1 MFHQLI
7 MNNLKAGG
15 NEGMT
20 EINKNIQKLKKEYGM
35 SVADAVTFVKKK
47 YPQFSHTC
55 NCFETHFES
64 SETTFEPDL
73 GQAHRQKN
81 FQKTEPLHTHSVMN
95 YFLAFLMALLLLA
108 KITKTISNNNSSN
121 NNSILNTE
129 NFERQSLNL
138 VAATFETKD
147 LTKLQQM
154 IENFKKLE
162 TKIKNKE
169 EFIKDDLTIEVNSID
184 DDIIEEQE
192 ILYNKRSNPNTQK
205 ISQLTV
211 DKAKA
216 ERLLNIAE
224 QKLNKMKQKLQTMK
238 NEIQKE
244 TQAVRDAENG
254 NNEFEKQMLRQIEE
268 KTKTANN
275 DDKEKKINDTIA
287 RVRMENGE

>member
-20 EINKNIQKLKKEYGM
+20 EINKNIRKLKKEYGM

-154 IENFKKLE
+154 IEN
-162 TKIKNKE
+162 
-169 EFIKDDLTIEVNSID
+169 LTIEVNSID

>member
-1 MFHQLI
+1 

-108 KITKTISNNNSSN
+108 KITKIISNNNSSN

-169 EFIKDDLTIEVNSID
+169 EIIKDDLTIEVNSID
-184 DDIIEEQE
+184 DDIKEEQE
-192 ILYNKRSNPNTQK
+192 ILYNKPSNPNTQK

-211 DKAKA
+211 DKANA

-224 QKLNKMKQKLQTMK
+224 QELNKMKQKLQTMK

-254 NNEFEKQMLRQIEE
+254 KNEFEKQMLRQIEE
-268 KTKTANN
+268 EKTKTANN
-275 DDKEKKINDTIA
+275 DDKKKKINDTIA

>member
-108 KITKTISNNNSSN
+108 KITKTISNNNSIS
-121 NNSILNTE
+121 NTE

-138 VAATFETKD
+138 VAATFKTKD
-147 LTKLQQM
+147 LTKLQKM
-154 IENFKKLE
+154 IKNFEKLE

-169 EFIKDDLTIEVNSID
+169 EIIKDDLTIDVNTID
-184 DDIIEEQE
+184 DDIKEEQE
-192 ILYNKRSNPNTQK
+192 ILYSKPSYPNTQK

-211 DKAKA
+211 DKANA

-224 QKLNKMKQKLQTMK
+224 QELNKMKQKLQTMK

-254 NNEFEKQMLRQIEE
+254 KNEFEKQRLRQIKKEE
-268 KTKTANN
+268 AETKKLEN
-275 DDKEKKINDTIA
+275 KEKEKNDTIA

>member
-121 NNSILNTE
+121 NNSISNTE

-154 IENFKKLE
+154 INKFEKLQ
-162 TKIKNKE
+162 TKIQNKE
-169 EFIKDDLTIEVNSID
+169 EIIKDNLTIDVNSID
-184 DDIIEEQE
+184 DDIQEEQE
-192 ILYNKRSNPNTQK
+192 NLYNKPSNPNTQK

-211 DKAKA
+211 DKGKA
-216 ERLLNIAE
+216 EQLLKRA
-224 QKLNKMKQKLQTMK
+224 KQELIELKKKLQTME
-238 NEIQKE
+238 NDIQKE

-254 NNEFEKQMLRQIEE
+254 NNEFEKQRLRQIEEE
-268 KTKTANN
+268 KTKTAKK
-275 DDKEKKINDTIA
+275 DDKKKKINDTIA
-287 RVRMENGE
+287 RVRMENK